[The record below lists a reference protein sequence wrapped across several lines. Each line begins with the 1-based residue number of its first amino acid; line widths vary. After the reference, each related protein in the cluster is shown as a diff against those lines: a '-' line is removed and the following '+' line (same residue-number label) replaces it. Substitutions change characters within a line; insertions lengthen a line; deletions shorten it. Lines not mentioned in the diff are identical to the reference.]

1 MRVCASRAD
10 IFLSSSPSLLSTRIC
25 TFIVSRVCVCVRFHR
40 TAAAFD
46 LFSVGSG
53 RRRHCGDE
61 DGKKYIDFSSL
72 IDFISSLAQLGLA
85 WLGMVGSGSA
95 VRRRRL
101 CQ

>member
-1 MRVCASRAD
+1 MYVLRAQTY
-10 IFLSSSPSLLSTRIC
+10 FCLPLRLCCPLAFARLSCL
-25 TFIVSRVCVCVRFHR
+25 VCVCVRFHR